1 MTFAQVLLLMAF
13 GIAATQAACDGRAV
27 TLRWLRLGDL
37 IALCLCAVALAI
49 GVKGVGTGMVG
60 SVGGSGGGGVGTGV
74 GEGGAASAWS
84 LVVSASLFVVGFAL
98 HIALVQKSARSGQRT
113 AILLLCALTA
123 ALTILPFSIVNGDMR
138 FLVAGL
144 SITGDALQMPLGHR
158 IGLVLSGCVLG
169 GALMTMLLGHAYLT
183 AGGEMTQAPFL
194 RVTAA
199 LFLTIV
205 LRGVLSGA
213 FAHDRIWSLMEQ
225 DAVGP
230 PGSAL
235 WSQMLV
241 TVRYLVGVLVPAV
254 MVYMAWACV
263 RIRSN
268 QSATGILYVAGIL
281 LLIGELTA
289 LTLNADLGWPGI

>member
-37 IALCLCAVALAI
+37 IALCLSAVALAI
-49 GVKGVGTGMVG
+49 GVKGVGMGVQA
-60 SVGGSGGGGVGTGV
+60 GVGAPVT
-74 GEGGAASAWS
+74 EGGAASALS
-84 LVVSASLFVVGFAL
+84 LVASASFMLVGFVI
-98 HIALVQKSARSGQRT
+98 HIALVQKGARSGQRIG
-113 AILLLCALTA
+113 ILLLCAFTA
-123 ALTILPFSIVNGDMR
+123 AVTLLPFSLGSGDTR
-138 FLVAGL
+138 VLVAGL
-144 SITGDALQMPLGHR
+144 SLTGDALQMPFGNR

-194 RVTAA
+194 RLTAA

-205 LRGVLSGA
+205 LRGALSGA
-213 FAHDRIWSLMEQ
+213 LALDHIWSLVEQ
-225 DAVGP
+225 DAL
-230 PGSAL
+230 GSAGSAM
-235 WSQMLV
+235 WNQMLA
-241 TVRYLVGVLVPAV
+241 TVRYLVGILVPAV

-289 LTLNADLGWPGI
+289 LALNADLGWPGI

>member
-37 IALCLCAVALAI
+37 IALCLSAVALAI
-49 GVKGVGTGMVG
+49 GVKGMGMG
-60 SVGGSGGGGVGTGV
+60 APSGVGAPV
-74 GEGGAASAWS
+74 AEGGAASALS
-84 LVVSASLFVVGFAL
+84 LVASASLMLVGFAV
-98 HIALVQKSARSGQRT
+98 HIALVQKGARSGQRIG
-113 AILLLCALTA
+113 ILLLCAFTA
-123 ALTILPFSIVNGDMR
+123 AFTLLPFSVGSGDTR
-138 FLVAGL
+138 ILVAGL
-144 SITGDALQMPLGHR
+144 SLTGDALQMPSGNR

-194 RVTAA
+194 RLTAA

-205 LRGVLSGA
+205 LRGALSGA
-213 FAHDRIWSLMEQ
+213 LALDHIWSLVEQ
-225 DAVGP
+225 DAL
-230 PGSAL
+230 GSAGSAM
-235 WSQMLV
+235 WNQMLA
-241 TVRYLVGVLVPAV
+241 TVRYLVGILVPAV

-289 LTLNADLGWPGI
+289 LALNADLGWPGI